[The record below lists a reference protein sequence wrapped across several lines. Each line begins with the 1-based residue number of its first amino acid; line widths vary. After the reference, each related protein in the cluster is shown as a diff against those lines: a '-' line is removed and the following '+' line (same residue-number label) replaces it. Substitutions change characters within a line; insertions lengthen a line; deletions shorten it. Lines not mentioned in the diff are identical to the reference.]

1 MAIHLLRDLE
11 QLKRELLAVGS
22 LVEEAVHNAIIALVE
37 RREDLAAEVRRGD
50 RKVDEQELR
59 VEDECLKV
67 LALHQPV
74 AIDLRY
80 VVAMLKVNNDL
91 ERVGDLAG
99 NIAGRAI
106 ALARADTVTVPSE
119 IVEMSDRVEGM
130 LRDCLNAVVE
140 SDTDLARRVHTEDEA
155 VDAQHKSIFGI
166 LEARMREQ
174 PDTISQQVQLLSVSR
189 YLERIADLATNIA
202 EDVIFMVEGEL
213 VRHQTWQ

>member
-1 MAIHLLRDLE
+1 MAIHLFRDLE
-11 QLKRELLAVGS
+11 QLKRQLLAVGS
-22 LVEEAVHNAIIALVE
+22 LVEEAVHKAIVALVE
-37 RREDLAAEVRRGD
+37 RRPDLAEEVKRGD
-50 RKVDEQELR
+50 KRVDEQELL

-106 ALARADTVTVPSE
+106 TLASGEPIPVPGE
-119 IVEMSDRVEGM
+119 ITEMSARVERM
-130 LRDCLNAVVE
+130 LRDCLDAMVE
-140 SDTDLARRVHTEDEA
+140 SDTALARRVHAEDEA
-155 VDAQHKSIFGI
+155 VDALHRAIFGI
-166 LEARMREQ
+166 LEQRMREQ
-174 PDTISQQVQLLSVSR
+174 PDSIAKQIQLLSVSR

-202 EDVIFMVEGEL
+202 EDVVFMVEGEL